1 MAKQHDS
8 YASYLFHE
16 GTNYQAYKM
25 FSPVPSAKDGVDG
38 WDFAV
43 WAPNA
48 ASVSVVGDFND
59 WDVNANRMQK
69 QDDGVWTAFVAGATQ
84 FQAYKYAIT
93 SEMRP
98 SLFRSRT
105 GPGAPDPVRRIPRP
119 RTGSKPR

>member
-1 MAKQHDS
+1 MKYILLTIRDLLLEKVMAKRHDS

-93 SEMRP
+93 SESGRKKKKREP
-98 SLFRSRT
+98 
-105 GPGAPDPVRRIPRP
+105 
-119 RTGSKPR
+119 